1 MNKTEVREQIEEII
15 RFVISDEKM
24 SFDDINDFSSLN
36 MDSISLVTIICLIEE
51 KYHILL
57 SEQNL
62 FGLRNISDLI
72 DIVYCKLEN
81 T

>member
-62 FGLRNISDLI
+62 FDLRNISDLI